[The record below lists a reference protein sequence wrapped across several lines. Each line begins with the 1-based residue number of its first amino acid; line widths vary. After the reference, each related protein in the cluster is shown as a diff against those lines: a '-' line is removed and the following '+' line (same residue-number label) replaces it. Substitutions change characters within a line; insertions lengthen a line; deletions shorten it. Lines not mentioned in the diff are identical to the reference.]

1 METTLEI
8 WSWTGFNLDRQ
19 TSIKVGDLRWSEL
32 QINFTDRGRNI
43 WYNEEI
49 NWSFKLLSFNHSE
62 TGGTRGGSCD
72 GYKKLRPSSVVLLI
86 WKKCFIDGC
95 CLADKH
101 WDSGQ
106 KYKVEEIYYY
116 IIILYNRKLWFSDIE
131 ILDWLTK
138 WNVENINL
146 ILSSLVGFYF
156 EYKYWGEVERG
167 ENVDNVNIVV
177 SLQTPSSI

>member
-1 METTLEI
+1 MLLLVFSPDIIPQPTTTISHINFQYYSVFLWKETITFTWPSFVLCNVWTIIETTLGI
-8 WSWTGFNLDRQ
+8 WSCTGFNLDRK

-116 IIILYNRKLWFSDIE
+116 IIILYNRKLWYRNI
-131 ILDWLTK
+131 WL
-138 WNVENINL
+138 I
-146 ILSSLVGFYF
+146 
-156 EYKYWGEVERG
+156 
-167 ENVDNVNIVV
+167 D
-177 SLQTPSSI
+177 